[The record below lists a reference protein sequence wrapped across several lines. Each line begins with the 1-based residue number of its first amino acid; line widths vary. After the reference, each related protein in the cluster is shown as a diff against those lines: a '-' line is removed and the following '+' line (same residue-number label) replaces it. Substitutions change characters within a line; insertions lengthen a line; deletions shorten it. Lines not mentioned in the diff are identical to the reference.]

1 MHTLNAENRDMLKKE
16 RQEFILHQ
24 LNLHNKVLSADL
36 CRNMN
41 VSDDTIRR
49 DLQELSQTGR
59 LIKVH
64 GGALSKSFHKAF
76 DRQMVYSIDSKHVIA
91 QKTAQLVQ
99 NGMYILTAGGTSI
112 LEFAK
117 SLDPQL
123 NATFFTCSLNAAI
136 EFAHHPSIE
145 VVMIG
150 DKVSKDSMLTTGA
163 NAVQTIESIQADLCI
178 LGINSLDTSFGL
190 SENDWEVVQ
199 IKKAMIKASK
209 KTICIG
215 ISEKLNSQQK
225 IKVANMDEIDILI
238 TELDPNH
245 PTLAPFKRQ
254 GITIY

>member
-1 MHTLNAENRDMLKKE
+1 MLKKE

-24 LNLHNKVLSADL
+24 LNLHNKILCADL
-36 CRNMN
+36 SNKMG

-49 DLQELSQTGR
+49 DLQELAQEDK

-64 GGALSKSFHKAF
+64 GGALSKSFHTAF
-76 DRQMVYSIDSKHVIA
+76 DRKMVYNLEDKHIIA
-91 QKTAQLVQ
+91 QKTAALVQ
-99 NGMYILTAGGTSI
+99 SGMYILTSGGTSI

-117 SLDPQL
+117 SLDPNL

-163 NAVQTIESIQADLCI
+163 SAVQTIESIQADLCI
-178 LGINSLDTSFGL
+178 LGINSLDTQFGL

-225 IKVANMDEIDILI
+225 IKVANLDEIDILI
-238 TELDPNH
+238 TELNPNDSK
-245 PTLAPFKRQ
+245 LLPFKHK
-254 GITIY
+254 GLTIY

>member
-1 MHTLNAENRDMLKKE
+1 MLKKE

-24 LNLHNKVLSADL
+24 LNLHNKILCADL
-36 CRNMN
+36 SNKMG

-49 DLQELSQTGR
+49 DLQELAQEDK

-64 GGALSKSFHKAF
+64 GGALSKSFHTAF
-76 DRQMVYSIDSKHVIA
+76 DRKMVYNLEDKHIIA
-91 QKTAQLVQ
+91 QKTAALVQ
-99 NGMYILTAGGTSI
+99 SGMYILTSGGTSI

-117 SLDPQL
+117 SLDINL

-145 VVMIG
+145 VIMIG

-163 NAVQTIESIQADLCI
+163 SAVQTIESVQADLCI
-178 LGINSLDTSFGL
+178 LGINSLDTQFGL

-225 IKVANMDEIDILI
+225 IKVANLDEIDILI
-238 TELDPNH
+238 TELDPND
-245 PTLAPFKRQ
+245 PTLLPIKHK
-254 GITIY
+254 GLTIY

>member
-1 MHTLNAENRDMLKKE
+1 MLKKE

-24 LNLHNKVLSADL
+24 LNLHNKILCADL
-36 CRNMN
+36 SNKMG

-49 DLQELSQTGR
+49 DLQELALEDK

-64 GGALSKSFHKAF
+64 GGALSKSLHTAF
-76 DRQMVYSIDSKHVIA
+76 DRKMVYNLEDKHIIA
-91 QKTAQLVQ
+91 QKTAALVQ
-99 NGMYILTAGGTSI
+99 SGMYILTSGGTSI

-117 SLDPQL
+117 SLDSNL

-163 NAVQTIESIQADLCI
+163 SAVQTIESIQADLCI
-178 LGINSLDTSFGL
+178 LGINSLDTQFGL

-225 IKVANMDEIDILI
+225 IKVANLDEIDILI

-245 PTLAPFKRQ
+245 PTLLPFKHK
-254 GITIY
+254 GLTIY

>member
-1 MHTLNAENRDMLKKE
+1 MLKNE

-24 LNLHNKVLSADL
+24 LNLHNKILCADL
-36 CRNMN
+36 SNKMG

-49 DLQELSQTGR
+49 DLQELAQLDK

-64 GGALSKSFHKAF
+64 GGALSKSFHTAF
-76 DRQMVYSIDSKHVIA
+76 DRKIVYNLEDKNIIA
-91 QKTAQLVQ
+91 QKTANLVH
-99 NGMYILTAGGTSI
+99 NGMYILTSGGTSI

-117 SLDPQL
+117 SLDTNL

-163 NAVQTIESIQADLCI
+163 SAVQTIESIQADLCI
-178 LGINSLDTSFGL
+178 LGINSLDIQFGL

-225 IKVANMDEIDILI
+225 IKVANLDEIDILV
-238 TELDPNH
+238 TELDPDD
-245 PTLAPFKRQ
+245 PTLLPFKHK
-254 GITIY
+254 GLTIY

>member
-1 MHTLNAENRDMLKKE
+1 MLKKE

-24 LNLHNKVLSADL
+24 LNLHNKILCADL
-36 CRNMN
+36 SNKMG

-49 DLQELSQTGR
+49 DLQELAQQEK
-59 LIKVH
+59 LMKVH
-64 GGALSKSFHKAF
+64 GGALSKSFHTAF
-76 DRQMVYSIDSKHVIA
+76 DREMVYNLEDKHIIA
-91 QKTAQLVQ
+91 QKTAALVQ
-99 NGMYILTAGGTSI
+99 SGMYILTSGGTSI

-117 SLDPQL
+117 SLDPNL

-136 EFAHHPSIE
+136 EFAHHPGIE

-163 NAVQTIESIQADLCI
+163 SAVQTIESVHADLCI
-178 LGINSLDTSFGL
+178 MGINSIDTQFGL

-225 IKVANMDEIDILI
+225 IKVANLDEIDILI
-238 TELDPNH
+238 TELDPND
-245 PTLAPFKRQ
+245 PKLLPFKHQ
-254 GITIY
+254 GLTIY

>member
-1 MHTLNAENRDMLKKE
+1 MLKKE

-24 LNLHNKVLSADL
+24 LNLHNKILCADL
-36 CRNMN
+36 SNKMD

-49 DLQELSQTGR
+49 DLQELAQQDK

-64 GGALSKSFHKAF
+64 GGALSKSFHTAF
-76 DRQMVYSIDSKHVIA
+76 DREMVYNLSDKHIIA
-91 QKTAQLVQ
+91 QKAAALVQ
-99 NGMYILTAGGTSI
+99 SGMYILTSGGTSI

-117 SLDPQL
+117 SLDPNL

-136 EFAHHPSIE
+136 EFAHHPGIE

-163 NAVQTIESIQADLCI
+163 SAVQTIESVHADLCI
-178 LGINSLDTSFGL
+178 MGINSIDTQFGL

-225 IKVANMDEIDILI
+225 IKVANLDEIDILI
-238 TELDPNH
+238 TELDPSD
-245 PTLAPFKRQ
+245 PKLLPFKHQ
-254 GITIY
+254 GLTIY

>member
-1 MHTLNAENRDMLKKE
+1 MHNLILQNRIMLKKE
-16 RQEFILHQ
+16 RQEYILHQ

-36 CRNMN
+36 SRNMN
-41 VSDDTIRR
+41 VSDDTVRR
-49 DLQELSQTGR
+49 DLQELSQEEK

-64 GGALSKSFHKAF
+64 GGALSLSFHAAF
-76 DRQMVYSIDSKHVIA
+76 DREMVYNLKSKHIIA
-91 QKTAQLVQ
+91 NKTAMLIQ
-99 NGMYILTAGGTSI
+99 NGMYVLTAGGTSI

-117 SLDPQL
+117 SLDPNL

-136 EFAHHPSIE
+136 EFSHHPSIE

-150 DKVSKDSMLTTGA
+150 DKISKDAMLTTGA

-178 LGINSLDTSFGL
+178 LGINSLDTNFGL

-209 KTICIG
+209 KTVCIG

-225 IKVANMDEIDILI
+225 IKVANIKDIDILI
-238 TELDPNH
+238 TELDPKH
-245 PTLAPFKRQ
+245 PSLAPFKRH

>member
-1 MHTLNAENRDMLKKE
+1 MLKKE

-24 LNLHNKVLSADL
+24 LNLHNKILCADL
-36 CRNMN
+36 SNKMG

-49 DLQELSQTGR
+49 DLQELALEDK

-64 GGALSKSFHKAF
+64 GGALSKSFHTAF
-76 DRQMVYSIDSKHVIA
+76 DRKMVYNLEDKHIIA
-91 QKTAQLVQ
+91 QKTAALVQ
-99 NGMYILTAGGTSI
+99 SGMYILTSGGTSI

-117 SLDPQL
+117 SLDSNL

-163 NAVQTIESIQADLCI
+163 SAVQTIESIQADLCI
-178 LGINSLDTSFGL
+178 LGINSLDTQFAL

-225 IKVANMDEIDILI
+225 IKVANLDEIDILI

-245 PTLAPFKRQ
+245 PTLLPFKHK
-254 GITIY
+254 GLTIY

>member
-1 MHTLNAENRDMLKKE
+1 MLKKE

-24 LNLHNKVLSADL
+24 LNLHNKILCADL
-36 CRNMN
+36 SNKMG

-49 DLQELSQTGR
+49 DLQELAQGDK

-64 GGALSKSFHKAF
+64 GGALSKSFHTAF
-76 DRQMVYSIDSKHVIA
+76 DRKMVYNLEDKHVIA
-91 QKTAQLVQ
+91 QKTAALVQ
-99 NGMYILTAGGTSI
+99 NGMYILTSGGTSI
-112 LEFAK
+112 LEFAQ
-117 SLDPQL
+117 SLDTNL

-136 EFAHHPSIE
+136 EFARHPSIE

-150 DKVSKDSMLTTGA
+150 DKIAKDSMLTTGA
-163 NAVQTIESIQADLCI
+163 SAVQTIESIQADLCI
-178 LGINSLDTSFGL
+178 LGINSLDTQFGL

-225 IKVANMDEIDILI
+225 IKVANLDEIDILI
-238 TELDPNH
+238 TELDPND
-245 PTLAPFKRQ
+245 PTLLPFKHK
-254 GITIY
+254 GLTIY

>member
-1 MHTLNAENRDMLKKE
+1 MLKKE

-24 LNLHNKVLSADL
+24 LNLHNKILCADL
-36 CRNMN
+36 SNKMG

-49 DLQELSQTGR
+49 DLQELAQDDK

-64 GGALSKSFHKAF
+64 GGALSKSFHTAF
-76 DRQMVYSIDSKHVIA
+76 DRKMVYNLEDKNIIA
-91 QKTAQLVQ
+91 QKTAALVQ
-99 NGMYILTAGGTSI
+99 SGMYILTSGGTSI

-117 SLDPQL
+117 SLDTNL

-163 NAVQTIESIQADLCI
+163 SAVQTIESIQADLCI
-178 LGINSLDTSFGL
+178 LGINSLDTQFGL

-225 IKVANMDEIDILI
+225 IKVANLDEIDILI
-238 TELDPNH
+238 TELDPND
-245 PTLAPFKRQ
+245 PVLLPFKQ
-254 GITIY
+254 KGLTIY

>member
-1 MHTLNAENRDMLKKE
+1 MLKKE

-24 LNLHNKVLSADL
+24 LNLHNKILCADL
-36 CRNMN
+36 STKMG

-49 DLQELSQTGR
+49 DLQELAQEDK

-64 GGALSKSFHKAF
+64 GGALSKSFHTAF
-76 DRQMVYSIDSKHVIA
+76 DRKMVYNLEDKHIIA
-91 QKTAQLVQ
+91 QKTAALVQ
-99 NGMYILTAGGTSI
+99 SGMYILTSGGTSI

-117 SLDPQL
+117 SLDTNL

-163 NAVQTIESIQADLCI
+163 SAVQTIESIQADLCI
-178 LGINSLDTSFGL
+178 LGINSLDTQFGL

-225 IKVANMDEIDILI
+225 IKVANLDEIDILI
-238 TELDPNH
+238 TELDPND
-245 PTLAPFKRQ
+245 PTLLPFKHK
-254 GITIY
+254 GLTIY

>member
-1 MHTLNAENRDMLKKE
+1 MLKKE

-24 LNLHNKVLSADL
+24 LNLHNKILCADL
-36 CRNMN
+36 SNKMG

-49 DLQELSQTGR
+49 DLQELAQEDK

-64 GGALSKSFHKAF
+64 GGALSKSFHTAF
-76 DRQMVYSIDSKHVIA
+76 DRKMVYNLEDKHIIA
-91 QKTAQLVQ
+91 QKTAALVQ
-99 NGMYILTAGGTSI
+99 SGMYILTSGGTSI

-117 SLDPQL
+117 SLDTNL

-163 NAVQTIESIQADLCI
+163 SAVQTIESIQADLCI
-178 LGINSLDTSFGL
+178 LGINSLDTQFGL

-225 IKVANMDEIDILI
+225 IKVANLDEIDILI
-238 TELDPNH
+238 TELDPSN
-245 PTLAPFKRQ
+245 PKLLPFKHK
-254 GITIY
+254 GLTIY

>member
-1 MHTLNAENRDMLKKE
+1 MLKKE

-24 LNLHNKVLSADL
+24 LNLHNKILCADIS
-36 CRNMN
+36 NKMG

-49 DLQELSQTGR
+49 DLQELAQDDK

-64 GGALSKSFHKAF
+64 GGALSKSFHTAF
-76 DRQMVYSIDSKHVIA
+76 DRKMVYNLEDKNIIA
-91 QKTAQLVQ
+91 QKTAALVQ
-99 NGMYILTAGGTSI
+99 SGMYILTSGGTSI

-117 SLDPQL
+117 SLDTNL

-163 NAVQTIESIQADLCI
+163 SAVQTIESIQADLCI
-178 LGINSLDTSFGL
+178 LGINSLDTQFGL

-225 IKVANMDEIDILI
+225 IKVANLDEIDILI

-245 PTLAPFKRQ
+245 PTLLPFKHK
-254 GITIY
+254 GLTIY

>member
-1 MHTLNAENRDMLKKE
+1 MLKNE

-24 LNLHNKVLSADL
+24 LNLHNKVLCADL
-36 CRNMN
+36 SNKMG
-41 VSDDTIRR
+41 VSDDTVRR
-49 DLQELSQTGR
+49 DLNELSQQDK

-64 GGALSKSFHKAF
+64 GGALSKSFHTAF
-76 DRQMVYSIDSKHVIA
+76 DRKMVYNLEDKHIIA
-91 QKTAQLVQ
+91 QKTAALVQ
-99 NGMYILTAGGTSI
+99 SGMYILTSGGTSI

-117 SLDPQL
+117 SLDPNL

-163 NAVQTIESIQADLCI
+163 SAVQTIESIQADLCI
-178 LGINSLDTSFGL
+178 LGINSLDTQFGL

-225 IKVANMDEIDILI
+225 IKVANLDEIDILI
-238 TELDPNH
+238 TELDH
-245 PTLAPFKRQ
+245 DDPTLLPFKNK
-254 GITIY
+254 GLTIY

>member
-1 MHTLNAENRDMLKKE
+1 MLKKE

-24 LNLHNKVLSADL
+24 LNLHNKILCADL
-36 CRNMN
+36 SNKMG

-49 DLQELSQTGR
+49 DLQELAQEDK

-64 GGALSKSFHKAF
+64 GGALSKSFHTAF
-76 DRQMVYSIDSKHVIA
+76 DRKMVYNLEDKNIIA
-91 QKTAQLVQ
+91 QKTAALVQ
-99 NGMYILTAGGTSI
+99 SGMYILTSGGTSI

-117 SLDPQL
+117 SLDTNL

-163 NAVQTIESIQADLCI
+163 SAVQTIESIQADLCI
-178 LGINSLDTSFGL
+178 LGINSLDTQFGL
-190 SENDWEVVQ
+190 SENDWEVVH

-225 IKVANMDEIDILI
+225 IKVANLDEIDILI
-238 TELDPNH
+238 TELDPND
-245 PTLAPFKRQ
+245 PTLLPFKHK
-254 GITIY
+254 GLTIY

>member
-1 MHTLNAENRDMLKKE
+1 MLKKE

-24 LNLHNKVLSADL
+24 LNLHNKILCADL
-36 CRNMN
+36 SNKMG

-49 DLQELSQTGR
+49 DLQELALEDK

-64 GGALSKSFHKAF
+64 GGALSKSFHTAF
-76 DRQMVYSIDSKHVIA
+76 DRKMVYNLEDKNIIA
-91 QKTAQLVQ
+91 QKTAALVQ
-99 NGMYILTAGGTSI
+99 SGMYILTSGGTSI

-117 SLDPQL
+117 SLDSNL
-123 NATFFTCSLNAAI
+123 NATFFTCSINAAI

-163 NAVQTIESIQADLCI
+163 SAVQTIESIQADLCI
-178 LGINSLDTSFGL
+178 LGINSLDTQFGL

-225 IKVANMDEIDILI
+225 IKVANLDEIDILI

-245 PTLAPFKRQ
+245 PTLLPFKHK
-254 GITIY
+254 GLTIY

>member
-1 MHTLNAENRDMLKKE
+1 MLKKE

-24 LNLHNKVLSADL
+24 LNLHNKILCADIS
-36 CRNMN
+36 NKMG

-49 DLQELSQTGR
+49 DLQELAQDDK

-64 GGALSKSFHKAF
+64 GGALSKSFHTAF
-76 DRQMVYSIDSKHVIA
+76 DRKMVYNLEDKNIIA
-91 QKTAQLVQ
+91 QKTAALVQ
-99 NGMYILTAGGTSI
+99 SGMYILTSGGTSI

-117 SLDPQL
+117 SLDTNL

-163 NAVQTIESIQADLCI
+163 SAVQTIESIQADLCI
-178 LGINSLDTSFGL
+178 LGINSLDTQFGL

-225 IKVANMDEIDILI
+225 IKVANLDEIDILI
-238 TELDPNH
+238 TELDPND
-245 PTLAPFKRQ
+245 PVLLPFKQ
-254 GITIY
+254 KGLTIY

>member
-1 MHTLNAENRDMLKKE
+1 MLKKE
-16 RQEFILHQ
+16 RQDFILHQ
-24 LNLHNKVLSADL
+24 LNLHNKILCADL
-36 CRNMN
+36 SNKMG

-49 DLQELSQTGR
+49 DLQELAQGDK

-64 GGALSKSFHKAF
+64 GGALSKSFHTAF
-76 DRQMVYSIDSKHVIA
+76 DRKMVYNLEDKHIIA
-91 QKTAQLVQ
+91 QKTAALVQ
-99 NGMYILTAGGTSI
+99 SGMYILTSGGTSI
-112 LEFAK
+112 LEFAQ
-117 SLDPQL
+117 SLDANL

-163 NAVQTIESIQADLCI
+163 SAVQTIESIQADLCI
-178 LGINSLDTSFGL
+178 LGINSLDTQFGL

-225 IKVANMDEIDILI
+225 IKVANLDEIDILI
-238 TELDPNH
+238 TELDPSD
-245 PTLAPFKRQ
+245 PKLLPFKHK
-254 GITIY
+254 GLTIY

>member
-1 MHTLNAENRDMLKKE
+1 MLKKE

-24 LNLHNKVLSADL
+24 LNLHNKVLCADL
-36 CRNMN
+36 SNMMG

-49 DLQELSQTGR
+49 DLQELAQEEK

-64 GGALSKSFHKAF
+64 GGALNKSFHTAF
-76 DRQMVYSIDSKHVIA
+76 DRKMVYNLEDKHIIA
-91 QKTAQLVQ
+91 QKTAALVQ
-99 NGMYILTAGGTSI
+99 SGMYILTSGGTSI

-117 SLDPQL
+117 SLDPNL
-123 NATFFTCSLNAAI
+123 NASFFTCSLNAAI

-163 NAVQTIESIQADLCI
+163 SAVQTIESIQADLCI
-178 LGINSLDTSFGL
+178 LGINSLDTQFGL

-225 IKVANMDEIDILI
+225 IKVANLDEIDILI
-238 TELDPNH
+238 TELDPND
-245 PTLAPFKRQ
+245 PTLLPFKHK
-254 GITIY
+254 GLSIY

>member
-1 MHTLNAENRDMLKKE
+1 MLKKE

-24 LNLHNKVLSADL
+24 LNLHNKILCADL
-36 CRNMN
+36 SNKMG

-49 DLQELSQTGR
+49 DLQELAQEDK

-64 GGALSKSFHKAF
+64 GGALSKSFHTAF
-76 DRQMVYSIDSKHVIA
+76 DRKMVYNLEDKNIIA
-91 QKTAQLVQ
+91 QKTAALVQ
-99 NGMYILTAGGTSI
+99 SGMYILTSGGTSI

-117 SLDPQL
+117 SLDTNL

-163 NAVQTIESIQADLCI
+163 SAVQTIESIQADLCI
-178 LGINSLDTSFGL
+178 LGINSLDTQFGL

-225 IKVANMDEIDILI
+225 IKVANLDEIDILI
-238 TELDPNH
+238 TELDPNN
-245 PTLAPFKRQ
+245 PTLLPFKHK
-254 GITIY
+254 GLTIY

>member
-1 MHTLNAENRDMLKKE
+1 MLKKE

-24 LNLHNKVLSADL
+24 LNLHNKILCADL
-36 CRNMN
+36 SNKMG

-49 DLQELSQTGR
+49 DLQELAQEDK

-64 GGALSKSFHKAF
+64 GGALSKSFHTAF
-76 DRQMVYSIDSKHVIA
+76 DRKMVYNLEDKHIIA
-91 QKTAQLVQ
+91 QKTAALVQ
-99 NGMYILTAGGTSI
+99 SGMYILTSGGTSI

-117 SLDPQL
+117 SLDTNL

-163 NAVQTIESIQADLCI
+163 SEVQTIESIQADLCI
-178 LGINSLDTSFGL
+178 LGINSLDTQFGL

-225 IKVANMDEIDILI
+225 IKVANLDEIDILI
-238 TELDPNH
+238 TELDPND
-245 PTLAPFKRQ
+245 PTLLPFKHK
-254 GITIY
+254 GLTIY

>member
-1 MHTLNAENRDMLKKE
+1 MLKKE

-24 LNLHNKVLSADL
+24 LNLHNKILCADL
-36 CRNMN
+36 SNMMG

-49 DLQELSQTGR
+49 DLQELAQEEK

-64 GGALSKSFHKAF
+64 GGALSKSFHTAF
-76 DRQMVYSIDSKHVIA
+76 DRKMVYNLEDKNIIA
-91 QKTAQLVQ
+91 QKTAALVQ
-99 NGMYILTAGGTSI
+99 SGMYILTSGGTSI

-117 SLDPQL
+117 SLDPNL

-163 NAVQTIESIQADLCI
+163 SAVQTIESVQADLCI
-178 LGINSLDTSFGL
+178 LGINSLDTQFGL

-199 IKKAMIKASK
+199 IKKAMIKASQ

-225 IKVANMDEIDILI
+225 IKVANLDEIDILI
-238 TELDPNH
+238 TELDPSD
-245 PTLAPFKRQ
+245 PKLLPFKHK
-254 GITIY
+254 GLTIY

>member
-1 MHTLNAENRDMLKKE
+1 MLKKE

-24 LNLHNKVLSADL
+24 LNLHNKILCADL
-36 CRNMN
+36 SNKMG

-49 DLQELSQTGR
+49 DLQELAQDDK

-64 GGALSKSFHKAF
+64 GGALSKSFHTAF
-76 DRQMVYSIDSKHVIA
+76 DRKMVYNLEDKNIIA
-91 QKTAQLVQ
+91 QKTAALVQ
-99 NGMYILTAGGTSI
+99 SGMYILTSGGTSI

-117 SLDPQL
+117 SLDTNL

-163 NAVQTIESIQADLCI
+163 SAVQTIESIQADLCI
-178 LGINSLDTSFGL
+178 LGINSLDTQFGL

-225 IKVANMDEIDILI
+225 IKVANLDEIDILI
-238 TELDPNH
+238 TELDPND
-245 PTLAPFKRQ
+245 PILLPFKHK
-254 GITIY
+254 GLTIY

>member
-1 MHTLNAENRDMLKKE
+1 MLKKE

-24 LNLHNKVLSADL
+24 LNLHNKILCADL
-36 CRNMN
+36 SNKMG

-49 DLQELSQTGR
+49 DLQELALEDK

-64 GGALSKSFHKAF
+64 GGALSKSFHTAF
-76 DRQMVYSIDSKHVIA
+76 DRKMVYNLEDKNIIA
-91 QKTAQLVQ
+91 QKTAALVQ
-99 NGMYILTAGGTSI
+99 SGMYILTSGGTSI

-117 SLDPQL
+117 SLDSNL

-163 NAVQTIESIQADLCI
+163 SAMQTIESIQADLCI
-178 LGINSLDTSFGL
+178 LGINSLDTQFGL

-225 IKVANMDEIDILI
+225 IKVANLDEIDILI

-245 PTLAPFKRQ
+245 PTLLPFKHK
-254 GITIY
+254 GLTIY

>member
-1 MHTLNAENRDMLKKE
+1 MLKNE

-24 LNLHNKVLSADL
+24 LNLHNKILCADL
-36 CRNMN
+36 SNKMG

-49 DLQELSQTGR
+49 DLQELAQLDK

-64 GGALSKSFHKAF
+64 GGALSKSFHTAF
-76 DRQMVYSIDSKHVIA
+76 DRKMVYNLEDKNIIA
-91 QKTAQLVQ
+91 QKTASLVH
-99 NGMYILTAGGTSI
+99 NGMYILTSGGTSI

-117 SLDPQL
+117 SLDPNL

-163 NAVQTIESIQADLCI
+163 SAVQTIESIQADLCI
-178 LGINSLDTSFGL
+178 LGINSLDIQFGL

-199 IKKAMIKASK
+199 IKKAMIKVSK

-225 IKVANMDEIDILI
+225 IKVANLDEIDILV
-238 TELDPNH
+238 TELDPDD
-245 PTLAPFKRQ
+245 PTLLPFKHK
-254 GITIY
+254 GLTIY

>member
-1 MHTLNAENRDMLKKE
+1 MLKKE

-24 LNLHNKVLSADL
+24 LNLHNKILCADL
-36 CRNMN
+36 SNKMG

-49 DLQELSQTGR
+49 DLQELAQGDK

-64 GGALSKSFHKAF
+64 GGALSKSFHTAF
-76 DRQMVYSIDSKHVIA
+76 DRKMVYNLEDKHVIA
-91 QKTAQLVQ
+91 QKTAALVQ
-99 NGMYILTAGGTSI
+99 NGMYILTSGGTSI
-112 LEFAK
+112 LEFAQ
-117 SLDPQL
+117 SLDTNL

-136 EFAHHPSIE
+136 EFARHPSIE

-150 DKVSKDSMLTTGA
+150 DKVAKDSMLTTGA
-163 NAVQTIESIQADLCI
+163 SAVQTIESIQADLCI
-178 LGINSLDTSFGL
+178 LGINSLDTQFGL

-225 IKVANMDEIDILI
+225 IKVANLDEIDILI

-245 PTLAPFKRQ
+245 PTLLPFKHK
-254 GITIY
+254 GLTIY

>member
-1 MHTLNAENRDMLKKE
+1 MLKKE

-24 LNLHNKVLSADL
+24 LNLHNKILCADL
-36 CRNMN
+36 SNMMG

-49 DLQELSQTGR
+49 DLQELAQEDK

-64 GGALSKSFHKAF
+64 GGALSKSFHTAF
-76 DRQMVYSIDSKHVIA
+76 DRKMVYNLEDKHIIA
-91 QKTAQLVQ
+91 QKTAALVQ
-99 NGMYILTAGGTSI
+99 SGMYILTSGGTSI

-117 SLDPQL
+117 SLDPNL

-163 NAVQTIESIQADLCI
+163 SAVQTIESIQADLCI
-178 LGINSLDTSFGL
+178 LGINSLDTQFGL

-225 IKVANMDEIDILI
+225 IKVANLDEIDILI
-238 TELDPNH
+238 TELDPND
-245 PTLAPFKRQ
+245 PTLLPFKHK
-254 GITIY
+254 GLTIY

>member
-1 MHTLNAENRDMLKKE
+1 MLKKE

-24 LNLHNKVLSADL
+24 LNLHNKILCADL
-36 CRNMN
+36 SNKMG

-49 DLQELSQTGR
+49 DLQELAQQEKI
-59 LIKVH
+59 IKVH
-64 GGALSKSFHKAF
+64 GGALSKSFHTAF
-76 DRQMVYSIDSKHVIA
+76 DREMVYNLEDKHIIA
-91 QKTAQLVQ
+91 QKTAALVQ
-99 NGMYILTAGGTSI
+99 SGMYILTSGGTSI

-117 SLDPQL
+117 SLDPNL

-136 EFAHHPSIE
+136 EFAHHPGIE
-145 VVMIG
+145 VVMMG

-163 NAVQTIESIQADLCI
+163 SAVQTIESVHADLCI
-178 LGINSLDTSFGL
+178 MGINSIDTQFGL

-225 IKVANMDEIDILI
+225 IKVANLDEIDILI
-238 TELDPNH
+238 TELDPND
-245 PTLAPFKRQ
+245 PKLLPFKHQ
-254 GITIY
+254 GLTIY

>member
-1 MHTLNAENRDMLKKE
+1 MLKKE

-24 LNLHNKVLSADL
+24 LNLHNKILCADL
-36 CRNMN
+36 SNKMG

-49 DLQELSQTGR
+49 DLQELALEDK

-64 GGALSKSFHKAF
+64 GGALSKSFHTAF
-76 DRQMVYSIDSKHVIA
+76 DRKMVYNLEDKHIIA
-91 QKTAQLVQ
+91 QKTAALVQ
-99 NGMYILTAGGTSI
+99 SGMYILTSGGTSI

-117 SLDPQL
+117 SLDSNL

-163 NAVQTIESIQADLCI
+163 SAVQTIESIQADLFI
-178 LGINSLDTSFGL
+178 LGINSLDTQFGL

-225 IKVANMDEIDILI
+225 IKVANLDEIDILI

-245 PTLAPFKRQ
+245 PTLLPFKHK
-254 GITIY
+254 GLTIY

>member
-1 MHTLNAENRDMLKKE
+1 MLKKE

-24 LNLHNKVLSADL
+24 LNLHNKILCADL
-36 CRNMN
+36 SNKMG

-49 DLQELSQTGR
+49 DLQELALEDK

-64 GGALSKSFHKAF
+64 GGALSKSFHTAF
-76 DRQMVYSIDSKHVIA
+76 DRKMVYNLEDKHIIA
-91 QKTAQLVQ
+91 QKTAALVQ
-99 NGMYILTAGGTSI
+99 SGMYILTSGGTSI

-117 SLDPQL
+117 SLDSNL
-123 NATFFTCSLNAAI
+123 NATFFTCSVNAAI

-163 NAVQTIESIQADLCI
+163 SAVQTIESIQADLCI
-178 LGINSLDTSFGL
+178 LGINSLDTQFGL

-225 IKVANMDEIDILI
+225 IKVANLDEIDILI

-245 PTLAPFKRQ
+245 PTLLPFKHK
-254 GITIY
+254 GLTIY

>member
-1 MHTLNAENRDMLKKE
+1 MLKKE

-24 LNLHNKVLSADL
+24 LNLHNKILCADL
-36 CRNMN
+36 STKMG

-49 DLQELSQTGR
+49 DLQELAQEDK

-64 GGALSKSFHKAF
+64 GGALSKSFHTAF
-76 DRQMVYSIDSKHVIA
+76 DRKMVYNLEDKHIIA
-91 QKTAQLVQ
+91 QKTAALVQ
-99 NGMYILTAGGTSI
+99 SGMYILTSGGTSI

-117 SLDPQL
+117 SLDTNL

-145 VVMIG
+145 VIMIG

-163 NAVQTIESIQADLCI
+163 SAVQTIESIQADLCI
-178 LGINSLDTSFGL
+178 LGINSLDTQFGL

-225 IKVANMDEIDILI
+225 IKVANLDEIDILI
-238 TELDPNH
+238 TELDPND
-245 PTLAPFKRQ
+245 PTLLPFKHK
-254 GITIY
+254 GLTIY

>member
-1 MHTLNAENRDMLKKE
+1 MLKKE

-24 LNLHNKVLSADL
+24 LNLHNKILCADL
-36 CRNMN
+36 SNKMG

-49 DLQELSQTGR
+49 DLQELAQGDK

-64 GGALSKSFHKAF
+64 GGALSKSFHTAF
-76 DRQMVYSIDSKHVIA
+76 DRKMVYNLEDKHIIA
-91 QKTAQLVQ
+91 QKTAALVQ
-99 NGMYILTAGGTSI
+99 SGMYILTSGGTSI
-112 LEFAK
+112 LEFAQ
-117 SLDPQL
+117 SLDTNL

-150 DKVSKDSMLTTGA
+150 DKVAKDSMLTTGA
-163 NAVQTIESIQADLCI
+163 SAVQTIESIQADLCI
-178 LGINSLDTSFGL
+178 LGINSLDTQFGL

-225 IKVANMDEIDILI
+225 IKVANLNEIDILI
-238 TELDPNH
+238 TELDPND
-245 PTLAPFKRQ
+245 PKLLPFKHK
-254 GITIY
+254 GLTIY

>member
-1 MHTLNAENRDMLKKE
+1 MLKKE

-24 LNLHNKVLSADL
+24 LNLHNKVLCADL
-36 CRNMN
+36 SNMMG

-49 DLQELSQTGR
+49 DLQELAQEEK

-64 GGALSKSFHKAF
+64 GGALSKSFHTAF
-76 DRQMVYSIDSKHVIA
+76 DRDMVYNLVDKHIIA
-91 QKTAQLVQ
+91 QKTAALVQ
-99 NGMYILTAGGTSI
+99 SGMYILTSGGTSI

-117 SLDPQL
+117 SLDPNL

-136 EFAHHPSIE
+136 EFAHHSSIE

-163 NAVQTIESIQADLCI
+163 SAVQTIESIQADLCI
-178 LGINSLDTSFGL
+178 LGINSLDTQFGL

-225 IKVANMDEIDILI
+225 IKVANLDEIDILI
-238 TELDPNH
+238 TELDPNDSR
-245 PTLAPFKRQ
+245 LLPFKHK
-254 GITIY
+254 GLTIY

>member
-1 MHTLNAENRDMLKKE
+1 MLKKE
-16 RQEFILHQ
+16 RQDFILHQ
-24 LNLHNKVLSADL
+24 LNLHNKILCADL
-36 CRNMN
+36 SNKMG

-49 DLQELSQTGR
+49 DLQELAQGDK

-64 GGALSKSFHKAF
+64 GGALSKSFHTAF
-76 DRQMVYSIDSKHVIA
+76 DRKMVYNLEDKHIIA
-91 QKTAQLVQ
+91 QKTAALVQ
-99 NGMYILTAGGTSI
+99 SGMYILTSGGTSI
-112 LEFAK
+112 LEFAQ
-117 SLDPQL
+117 SLDANL

-163 NAVQTIESIQADLCI
+163 SAVQTIESVQADLCI
-178 LGINSLDTSFGL
+178 LGINSLDTQFGL

-225 IKVANMDEIDILI
+225 IKVANLDEIDILI
-238 TELDPNH
+238 TELDPND
-245 PTLAPFKRQ
+245 PKLLPFKHK
-254 GITIY
+254 GLTIY

>member
-1 MHTLNAENRDMLKKE
+1 MLKKE

-24 LNLHNKVLSADL
+24 LNLHNKILCADL
-36 CRNMN
+36 SNKMG

-49 DLQELSQTGR
+49 DLQELAQEDK

-64 GGALSKSFHKAF
+64 GGALSKSFHTAF
-76 DRQMVYSIDSKHVIA
+76 DRKMVYNLEDKHIIA
-91 QKTAQLVQ
+91 QKTAALVQ
-99 NGMYILTAGGTSI
+99 SGMYILTSGGTSI

-117 SLDPQL
+117 SLDPNL

-163 NAVQTIESIQADLCI
+163 SAVQTIESIQADLCI
-178 LGINSLDTSFGL
+178 LGINSLDTQFGL

-225 IKVANMDEIDILI
+225 IKVANLDEIDILI
-238 TELDPNH
+238 TELDPND
-245 PTLAPFKRQ
+245 PLLLPFKHQ
-254 GITIY
+254 GLTIY

>member
-1 MHTLNAENRDMLKKE
+1 MLKKE

-24 LNLHNKVLSADL
+24 LNLHNKILCADL
-36 CRNMN
+36 SNKMG

-49 DLQELSQTGR
+49 DLQELALEDK

-64 GGALSKSFHKAF
+64 GGALSKSFHTAF
-76 DRQMVYSIDSKHVIA
+76 DRKMVYNLEDKHIIA
-91 QKTAQLVQ
+91 QKTAALVQ
-99 NGMYILTAGGTSI
+99 SGMYILTSGGTSI

-117 SLDPQL
+117 SLDSNL

-163 NAVQTIESIQADLCI
+163 SAVQTIESVQADLCI
-178 LGINSLDTSFGL
+178 LGINSLDTQFGL

-225 IKVANMDEIDILI
+225 IKVANLDEIDILI
-238 TELDPNH
+238 TELDPND
-245 PTLAPFKRQ
+245 PILLPFKHK
-254 GITIY
+254 GLTIY

>member
-1 MHTLNAENRDMLKKE
+1 MLKKE

-24 LNLHNKVLSADL
+24 LNLHNKILCADL
-36 CRNMN
+36 SNKMG

-49 DLQELSQTGR
+49 DLQELAQQEK

-64 GGALSKSFHKAF
+64 GGALSKSF
-76 DRQMVYSIDSKHVIA
+76 
-91 QKTAQLVQ
+91 QKTAALVQ
-99 NGMYILTAGGTSI
+99 SGMYILTSGGTSI

-117 SLDPQL
+117 SLDPNL

-163 NAVQTIESIQADLCI
+163 SAVQTIESIQADLCI
-178 LGINSLDTSFGL
+178 MGINSLDTQFGL

-225 IKVANMDEIDILI
+225 IKVANLDEIDILI
-238 TELDPNH
+238 TELDPDD
-245 PTLAPFKRQ
+245 PKLLPFKHK
-254 GITIY
+254 GLTIY

>member
-1 MHTLNAENRDMLKKE
+1 MLKNE

-24 LNLHNKVLSADL
+24 LNLHNKILCADL
-36 CRNMN
+36 SNKMG

-49 DLQELSQTGR
+49 DLQELAQLDK

-64 GGALSKSFHKAF
+64 GGALSKSFHTAF
-76 DRQMVYSIDSKHVIA
+76 DRKMVYNLEDKNIIA
-91 QKTAQLVQ
+91 QKTASLVH
-99 NGMYILTAGGTSI
+99 NGMYILTSGGTSI

-117 SLDPQL
+117 SLDTNL

-163 NAVQTIESIQADLCI
+163 SAVQTIESIQADLCI
-178 LGINSLDTSFGL
+178 LGINSLDIQFGL

-225 IKVANMDEIDILI
+225 IKVANLDEIDILV
-238 TELDPNH
+238 TELDPDD
-245 PTLAPFKRQ
+245 PTLLPFKHK
-254 GITIY
+254 GLTIY